1 MMNNVLMAVLLTG
14 FAGLSTC
21 IGGLMA
27 FFSKKLN
34 IKFLSFTLGISAGV
48 MVYISFMEL
57 LVKAI
62 DELGSVYNPKIGTTM
77 AVGAFFCGILLVALI
92 DRLIPET
99 QIAECASECGMAP
112 EDRKSKCL
120 MRTGVITAVVMG
132 VHNFPEGMAT
142 FISALRSPMT
152 AIPIVV
158 AIAIHNIP
166 EGIAVAV
173 PIYYATGSRTKAFL
187 YSALS
192 GMAEPV
198 GAVIGY
204 LILMPFMNE
213 TINAIVFAAIAG
225 IMVFISVDE
234 LLPAAR
240 EYGEH
245 NLSITGLV
253 VGMMVMAVS
262 LIGFM

>member
-1 MMNNVLMAVLLTG
+1 MNSVLMAVLLTG

-21 IGGLMA
+21 VGGLMV

-34 IKFLSFTLGISAGV
+34 AKLLSFTLGISAGV
-48 MVYISFMEL
+48 MIYISFMEL

-62 DELGSVYNPKIGTTM
+62 SALGEGYGAKMGTSV
-77 AVGAFFCGILLVALI
+77 AVVAFFSGMVLVGMI
-92 DRLIPET
+92 DKLIPET
-99 QIAECASECGMAP
+99 KIADSMSGCKAIKKNE
-112 EDRKSKCL
+112 KNKCL

-142 FISALRSPMT
+142 FVSALNSPVT
-152 AIPIVV
+152 ALPIVV

-173 PIYYATGSRTKAFL
+173 PIFYATGSRAKAFL

-198 GAVIGY
+198 GAIIGY
-204 LILMPFMNE
+204 LILMPFIND
-213 TINAIVFAAIAG
+213 TVNAIIFSVIAG

-234 LLPAAR
+234 LLPAAHD
-240 EYGEH
+240 YGEH
-245 NLSITGLV
+245 NLSVTGLV
-253 VGMMVMAVS
+253 VGMAIMAVS